1 MEFLLTKYN
10 LTTKTMTTKLNNNNL
25 QDVRREL
32 TKRNVITTNDLAYY
46 LIFGFKNDEEYYE
59 FDMNELKIK

>member
-25 QDVRREL
+25 QDIRREL

-46 LIFGFKNDEEYYE
+46 LIFGFKDDVEYYE
-59 FDMNELKIK
+59 FDMNELKIN